1 MQETDG
7 MRQAIARNVLQNQ
20 GFTEAE
26 ADVALTQLLSRGY
39 LYEVNDRLY
48 LTPG

>member
-1 MQETDG
+1 MTEG
-7 MRQAIARNVLQNQ
+7 MRPAIAREMLRDH

-39 LYEVNDRLY
+39 LYEVDDRLY